1 MMTSMRKHKNWLL
14 VILILGMV
22 IPLMFF
28 AVPNFMDGSTNNLQD
43 PVVAKVGSVEI
54 KESEYRSNLDRVASM
69 RAGQG
74 PRKTYAEMRD
84 SGEADEVLKS
94 LIDSALVTLETES
107 LGMTVSRDYL
117 EDKMKE
123 WDIFQDAN
131 GNFDP
136 KAWNAWVNDAQVRD
150 WNKLYEAMEKEVI
163 RLAYLDQIKASAAQV
178 LDSELEERLLDNFT
192 KLTVK
197 YASIAPTVDVTDEQL
212 RTYYDQDPAQFRE
225 PDTLVADYVAVS
237 LLPEV
242 TPEVLAWV
250 DQARAGGDF
259 AALVTEHSDGSKENG
274 GDMGWQAPMDPEQPV
289 RAPMFALAVGEVS
302 EPVIASNGF
311 YIYKVEEERVNET
324 TGLREVR
331 ALQLYKSVT
340 LSPEDR
346 TLRTAR
352 AEDVVNKAKAS
363 GDLAAAATEAA
374 LTVARTGAFTKDS
387 KTIEGLP
394 SADVISFARA
404 IDPATAKTDG
414 DQVMLVNAREH
425 VYAAKVAERT
435 EGRIPAFEEI
445 SAKVKDAYIKAEQ
458 QKQAYLDRV
467 QEYGEKIKAQAK
479 SLEEAKTLF
488 PELNITIQDTQP
500 FDKKS
505 FIVSGPNVQSVE
517 VFDAFR
523 DKEPGALAGPLKSLF
538 GGAGSY
544 MLELAARTEP
554 TEEDKAKMEEDRKTM
569 REQMIASN
577 GNMLLNDYI
586 MDLRERKLPTVTL
599 SVDQEA
605 IDRILGP
612 GTPPPAEDAATDAA
626 SAPAVPAPA
635 AG

>member
-1 MMTSMRKHKNWLL
+1 MMTSMRKHKSWLL
-14 VILILGMV
+14 VILIVGMV
-22 IPLMFF
+22 VPLMFF
-28 AVPNFMDGSTNNLQD
+28 AVPNFMDGSASNVQD
-43 PVVAKVGSVEI
+43 PIVAKVGSVEI
-54 KESEYRSNLDRVASM
+54 KESEYRSYLDRTASM
-69 RAGQG
+69 RAGAG
-74 PRKTYAEMRD
+74 ARKTYAEMRE

-107 LGMTVSRDYL
+107 LDMTFSREYL
-117 EDKMKE
+117 EEKMRE
-123 WDIFQDAN
+123 WEIFQDTN

-136 KAWNAWVNDAQVRD
+136 KAWNTWVSGAEVRD
-150 WNKLYEAMEKEVI
+150 WNRLYEAVEKEVV
-163 RLAYLDQIKASAAQV
+163 RATYLDEIKASAGQV
-178 LDSELEERLLDNFT
+178 LDSELEERLLDNYT

-212 RTYYDQDPAQFRE
+212 RAYYDQAPAEFRE
-225 PDTLVADYVAVS
+225 PDTLVAEYVAVS

-242 TPEVLAWV
+242 TPEVLEWV
-250 DQARAGGDF
+250 DQARAGTDF
-259 AALVTEHSDGSKENG
+259 ATLVTQHSEGATENG

-302 EPVIASNGF
+302 EPVVAADGI
-311 YIYKVEEERVNET
+311 YIYKVEEERINET

-331 ALQLYKSVT
+331 PLQLLKKAT
-340 LSPEDR
+340 LAPEDR
-346 TLRTAR
+346 TLRSAR

-363 GDLAAAATEAA
+363 GDLAAAATEAG
-374 LTVARTGAFTKDS
+374 LSVVRTGPFTSAS

-394 SADVISFARA
+394 SADVISFARS
-404 IDPATAKTDG
+404 IDPPAAKTDG
-414 DQVMLVNAREH
+414 DQVILVNAREH
-425 VYAAKVAERT
+425 VYAAKVVERT
-435 EGRIPAFEEI
+435 EGRIPPFEEVT
-445 SAKVKDAYIKAEQ
+445 AKVKEAYIKAEQ

-488 PELNITIQDTQP
+488 PELNLTIQDTQP

-517 VFDAFR
+517 VFEAFR
-523 DKEPGALAGPLKSLF
+523 DKEPGALAGPLKPIF

-544 MLELAARTEP
+544 MLELASRTEP
-554 TEEDKAKMEEDRKTM
+554 TEEDKAKMEEDRKAM

-586 MDLRERKLPTVTL
+586 MDLRERKLPTVSL
-599 SVDQEA
+599 FVDQEA

-612 GTPPPAEDAATDAA
+612 GTPPPAEEAAPDAAT
-626 SAPAVPAPA
+626 APAVPAPA